1 MELRSTAY
9 EDFETL
15 VVLTIMLVGCVF
27 VRLLL
32 ALVLPIY
39 NHIVVISYFHLGCSS
54 SLILILIV
62 FFFLA
67 PCADV
72 SFLLMMIHDDD
83 DDDDEEEEEEEEE
96 EEIIII
102 NGFGVTILSIQVDTN
117 NICPSPVPG

>member
-1 MELRSTAY
+1 
-9 EDFETL
+9 
-15 VVLTIMLVGCVF
+15 MLVGSVF
-27 VRLLL
+27 VPLLL

-96 EEIIII
+96 EIIII

-117 NICPSPVPG
+117 NICPSPVQGETLSTKTSMFGRPSRP